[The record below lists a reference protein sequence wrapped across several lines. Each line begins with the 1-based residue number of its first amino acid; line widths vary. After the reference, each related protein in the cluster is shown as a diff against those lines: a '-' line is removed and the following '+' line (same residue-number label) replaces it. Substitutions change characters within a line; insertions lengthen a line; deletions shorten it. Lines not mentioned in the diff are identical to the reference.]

1 MTIATSYEQVTY
13 NSPDGAQIG
22 VNSCEKIGFFG
33 TTPTTRP
40 DVTYNATITV
50 TAVPAAG
57 TIAFG
62 FGTSAEFISAMGAI
76 KDIQHVL
83 TRFGLWE

>member
-22 VNSCEKIGFFG
+22 RSSSEKIGFFG
-33 TTPTTRP
+33 TTPAVRP
-40 DVTYNATITV
+40 AVSYNATITV
-50 TAVPAAG
+50 SWATQTSGFHFATSDGVISLIGAV
-57 TIAFG
+57 
-62 FGTSAEFISAMGAI
+62 

-83 TRFGLWE
+83 TTFGLWE